1 MFIDLHY
8 KETSNFEYV
17 GYCPGFPLFF
27 GYGSNINELKT
38 MVFKNIKAVM
48 KLDGIY
54 NINSYPDLPSD
65 TSKIKL
71 KLIKIN
77 NTQTTNHV

>member
-8 KETSNFEYV
+8 KETTDFEYV
-17 GYCPGFPLFF
+17 GYCPEYPLFF
-27 GYGSNINELKT
+27 GLGSNINELKT
-38 MVFKNIKAVM
+38 MVFKNIKTAIT
-48 KLDGIY
+48 LDELHNVNALK
-54 NINSYPDLPSD
+54 NIPRD

-77 NTQTTNHV
+77 N